1 MSALPLVDV
10 ASERALELPPQPQG
24 DNAPKRTP
32 LALVRPA
39 VRQRRRWPFVLM
51 CVMVVAAVVGT
62 VLVLNVSVSRTQ
74 YQLVSLRAEQQA
86 VAQEN
91 GALTEEINNRRAPQ
105 NLAKEAK
112 AESMVPGGQPGVVD
126 LAKGNVTAQAAPA
139 AADADAKK
147 AAKEDALN
155 VATPLTPAE
164 RAAAVAKKQE
174 QANAAKAA
182 ATAEA
187 NAKASSASS
196 AAAGGAAGENG
207 TAGTGTSANQGTK
220 SETAT
225 APQDSA
231 STGAGTTGSATEQ
244 GTGFT
249 KKQLNGGTI
258 PAPSN

>member
-1 MSALPLVDV
+1 MSALPLADV
-10 ASERALELPPQPQG
+10 ATERALEAPLRPQG
-24 DNAPKRTP
+24 DHAPARTP

-39 VRQRRRWPFVLM
+39 TRRRRRWPFVMM

-74 YQLVSLRAEQQA
+74 YQLVALRAEQQA

-91 GALTEEINNRRAPQ
+91 GALTEEINNKRAPQ

-112 AESMVPGGQPGVVD
+112 AEAMVPGGQPGVVD
-126 LAKGNVTAQAAPA
+126 LTKGSVTAQAAPA

-147 AAKEDALN
+147 AAKEEALN

-182 ATAEA
+182 ATEAA
-187 NAKASSASS
+187 NAKASGASS
-196 AAAGGAAGENG
+196 GASSTAAGENG
-207 TAGTGTSANQGTK
+207 T
-220 SETAT
+220 
-225 APQDSA
+225 
-231 STGAGTTGSATEQ
+231 TGAGTSTGTDASSSAQSGSTSSKTESAS
-244 GTGFT
+244 GDAAKDSTTGFT